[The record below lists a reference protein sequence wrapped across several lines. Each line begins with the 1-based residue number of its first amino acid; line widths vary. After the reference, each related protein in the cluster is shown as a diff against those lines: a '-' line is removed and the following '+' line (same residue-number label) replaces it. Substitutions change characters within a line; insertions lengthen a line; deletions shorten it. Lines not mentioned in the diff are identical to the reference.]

1 MTHRVPKEIQQLL
14 IEQFNCDKKGEP
26 IKISSDGP
34 INDNEYTLFSNHVAE
49 VTDTKPLHINTW
61 KRVFERL
68 INDKTGQPFEQS
80 EETCQIIAK
89 FLGCE
94 SWSKLEA
101 IKDTLKPN
109 HKNTVS
115 KIVPPK
121 NDISMHLGDIIEI
134 KYGPDRVLHLEYRG
148 NLDFNF
154 RVVRTINTKFEY
166 GDLVHVPFIREN
178 QPLSGWVIMRNNK
191 IIGQYNSADNHL
203 INEKRIIP
211 LKKYK

>member
-68 INDKTGQPFEQS
+68 INGKTGKPFELS
-80 EETCQIIAK
+80 EETCKTIAR

-101 IKDTLKPN
+101 TKDTQKPS

-115 KIVPPK
+115 KIVPQT
-121 NDISMHLGDIIEI
+121 NNSLMHKGDIIEI
-134 KYGPDRVLHLEYRG
+134 KYGPDRKLSLVYRG
-148 NLDFNF
+148 DTHYNF
-154 RVVRTINTKFEY
+154 QVKKTSNTKFEP
-166 GDLVHVPFIREN
+166 GDLVHVPFIKIGE
-178 QPLSGWVIMRNNK
+178 PLNGWEVKRNG
-191 IIGQYNSADNHL
+191 IFIGHYNSAKDHL
-203 INEKRIIP
+203 INEKHIIKLP
-211 LKKYK
+211 KD

>member
-68 INDKTGQPFEQS
+68 INGKTGKPFELS
-80 EETCQIIAK
+80 EETCKTIAR

-94 SWSKLEA
+94 S
-101 IKDTLKPN
+101 
-109 HKNTVS
+109 
-115 KIVPPK
+115 
-121 NDISMHLGDIIEI
+121 
-134 KYGPDRVLHLEYRG
+134 
-148 NLDFNF
+148 
-154 RVVRTINTKFEY
+154 
-166 GDLVHVPFIREN
+166 
-178 QPLSGWVIMRNNK
+178 
-191 IIGQYNSADNHL
+191 
-203 INEKRIIP
+203 
-211 LKKYK
+211 